1 MMKPDYFLDEEE
13 DDDVREAGK
22 AGDVIDFDDDGESTD
37 TTAEATAPRRVSGF
51 VKWAVLVV
59 GVVLGSMAYL
69 RYGTPFVSGVT
80 DEVYILSVQREGY
93 LFKTVEGEMVSRR
106 ELVGSGLV
114 HSVKWRFSV
123 DDEALFEPLQS
134 AKLSGKPLI
143 VEVERYRC
151 ALPWRGSSTTVI
163 TGIK

>member
-1 MMKPDYFLDEEE
+1 MMKPDYFLD
-13 DDDVREAGK
+13 DDGDKVCDADN
-22 AGDVIDFDDDGESTD
+22 AGDVIDFENEDESTSD
-37 TTAEATAPRRVSGF
+37 GVTATRRSGGF
-51 VKWAVLVV
+51 VKWVVLVV

-69 RYGTPFVSGVT
+69 HYGTPFVTDLT

-106 ELVGSGLV
+106 ELAGSGLV

-123 DDEALFEPLQS
+123 DDESLFEPLQR
-134 AKLSGKPLI
+134 AKLSGKPLT
-143 VEVERYRC
+143 VEVERYRG

-163 TGIK
+163 TAVK